1 MINTATPKTMKIIP
15 SLIFFFFIFLGHA
28 QIGIGTVTPNVSS
41 VLDISS
47 TTKGML
53 APRMTTAERTAITTP
68 AESLLVYDT
77 TVKAFYFYNAATT
90 SWVKIANESAVVRN
104 NYKLVKSAAD
114 LAPELAAGGN
124 TRYLLS
130 TNTLYEI
137 NGTIALTAP
146 IDLNNAYVSGL
157 DSNEDILQSTGVVF
171 QGSTGGS
178 IRNITLR
185 GTRAFNITGPG
196 IATNTSLLVQNTVV
210 DGMTTNVGTISGL
223 GLYFS
228 NIVQFVNNANGIT
241 YSNIGNILLSNQ
253 AWFSTNNGTFETFT
267 GSFGLIQ
274 KNSGF
279 STVDGADVAID
290 VSALT
295 ANSVGTG
302 ILIGTVFSGT
312 TTATSGIINRYAAAL
327 TYPGYNFSTA
337 WTVEAPGIPREADN
351 EATGDMNLE
360 APVGTGVT
368 TTFTGTGTGSRRKLA
383 GTTTSTNLF
392 RFTRDGDNIITY
404 RGTKTRYF
412 QVAASVSFQ
421 GNTDLTI
428 ILYIARNGAVL
439 TSTKVYGKGTTGLFA
454 SAGIL
459 ALPIIGSVQL
469 KKDEYIEIWAEK
481 YEGTGNMQTVSL
493 NLTAR

>member
-53 APRMTTAERTAITTP
+53 APRMTTVERTAITTP

-351 EATGDMNLE
+351 EATGDINLS
-360 APVGTGVT
+360 AAVGSGLPTSL
-368 TTFTGTGTGSRRKLA
+368 GTTGSKVKVSGA
-383 GTTTSTNLF
+383 TTSNNLF
-392 RFTRDGDNIITY
+392 RFTREVDNRITY

-412 QVAASVSFQ
+412 QVAASVSYQTTGEATMIF
-421 GNTDLTI
+421 
-428 ILYIARNGAVL
+428 YIARNGTVL
-439 TSTKVYGKGTTGLFA
+439 TETKVYGRPSTGFLTT
-454 SAGIL
+454 AGIT

-469 KKDEYIEIWAEK
+469 KTGDFIEIFAER
-481 YEGTGNMQTVSL
+481 YEGSGNLSTVSL